1 MSAALHK
8 PLSEAS
14 PVSSTFSYAQAAKG
28 RSPSVPSSLPSG
40 KALSENTEL
49 GARRTSV
56 PDPETSM
63 LSHPKPLAEGSP
75 SLDRDQVGSIA
86 NDRPEPAPCND
97 AKSVLKNAPSTLAS
111 GPPMQPQVTVSTPS
125 SPSFGTA
132 STSTLPKEDE
142 QSSTANGSSDS
153 TWDKQ
158 SQGSQNG
165 NKNIEKIESDKAQ
178 STTPAWT
185 DEGSSSVSLKE
196 APPPAVNFWQHRKEI
211 QDANAKRKQVAGL
224 QTTKPAS
231 PVTGNRSA
239 STPLKTP
246 ESPPD
251 MKKQDKKRAK
261 ANSIHTEERPAPGSV
276 KEGGK
281 VADGKPRGGEE
292 GVISSNI

>member
-8 PLSEAS
+8 PLSEAA
-14 PVSSTFSYAQAAKG
+14 PISSTFSYAQAAKG

-40 KALSENTEL
+40 KALPENTEL
-49 GARRTSV
+49 SARRTSV
-56 PDPETSM
+56 PDPETTM
-63 LSHPKPLAEGSP
+63 ISHTRPLAEESA
-75 SLDRDQVGSIA
+75 SLDRDQIGS
-86 NDRPEPAPCND
+86 NTSDRSELASYND
-97 AKSVLKNAPSTLAS
+97 AKSVLKNASSTLAS
-111 GPPMQPQVTVSTPS
+111 GPSVQPQVTVSTPS

-142 QSSTANGSSDS
+142 LSSTANGSSDS

-165 NKNIEKIESDKAQ
+165 KNIEKIESDKVQ
-178 STTPAWT
+178 STIPTWT

-224 QTTKPAS
+224 QTPKPVSLA
-231 PVTGNRSA
+231 TGSRST

-246 ESPPD
+246 ESPVD

-261 ANSIHTEERPAPGSV
+261 ANSIHAEERPASGNV
-276 KEGGK
+276 REGGK
-281 VADGKPRGGEE
+281 TADGKPRGGEE
-292 GVISSNI
+292 GVISSNV